1 MSVLYVGEP
10 AYTCSHWKLH
20 MKEEFKLER
29 HWLLLTPF
37 KLNAPRL
44 RSRGDT
50 LSLPFYSQN
59 TRNRNALSDSDNVC
73 IKRRTSLGQFSD
85 TCLWQTAAIVAG
97 EKALLWRK
105 KNTCGKGSSL
115 WEPHSTPPLCCVCG
129 TCCRS
134 AEQLNKSYLLLPE
147 GWLGTAGATWYLM
160 SE

>member
-1 MSVLYVGEP
+1 
-10 AYTCSHWKLH
+10 

-73 IKRRTSLGQFSD
+73 IKHRTSLGQFSD
-85 TCLWQTAAIVAG
+85 T
-97 EKALLWRK
+97 
-105 KNTCGKGSSL
+105 
-115 WEPHSTPPLCCVCG
+115 
-129 TCCRS
+129 
-134 AEQLNKSYLLLPE
+134 YL
-147 GWLGTAGATWYLM
+147 
-160 SE
+160 

>member
-1 MSVLYVGEP
+1 MSVLCVGKP

-44 RSRGDT
+44 RSRGDPVFAF
-50 LSLPFYSQN
+50 LFLEHKKQKC
-59 TRNRNALSDSDNVC
+59 L
-73 IKRRTSLGQFSD
+73 KWLGQFVSK
-85 TCLWQTAAIVAG
+85 TPHFPGAVFRHLFMTNRSHSGRWEGTFL
-97 EKALLWRK
+97 KKK

-147 GWLGTAGATWYLM
+147 GWLGSAGAAWYLK